1 MSEFN
6 GEHSSST
13 NGTRTTLIVFV
24 VAIIVVVAL
33 FMFYSQFPSANPAKG
48 TFNDFT
54 TPIATP
60 NNLVSSVMV
69 NRSVT
74 VSGLQLTITQVQ
86 QAGSFSNA
94 NKHSGRYTVRVYLE
108 THNAGQEPAD
118 VDFVNRMR
126 LLLPNGQAIAPQV
139 LSIYPLTLPKASQT
153 GFIDFPLQNTVQ
165 LASTMIRF
173 DANTNVPL
181 TAK

>member
-1 MSEFN
+1 MSQLN
-6 GEHSSST
+6 GEHPSSG
-13 NGTRTTLIVFV
+13 NGTRTTLVVFV
-24 VAIIVVVAL
+24 VAIIVVLAL
-33 FMFYSQFPSANPAKG
+33 FMVYSHFPSANPAQG
-48 TFNDFT
+48 TFNDFS

-74 VSGLQLTITQVQ
+74 VSGLQLTIIQVQ

-94 NKHSGRYTVRVYLE
+94 SKHSGRYTIRVYLE
-108 THNAGQEPAD
+108 THDAGQEPAD
-118 VDFVNRMR
+118 VDFENRMR
-126 LLLPNGQAIAPQV
+126 LLLPTGQMVAPEV

-153 GFIDFPLQNTVQ
+153 GFIDFPLQNKVQ
-165 LASTMIRF
+165 LENVMIRF
-173 DANTNVPL
+173 DTNTNVPI